1 MPVFKSMH
9 VGCRSSADRTDRAGE
24 VRLWFTVWHFGLA
37 MLARLCVRLGIGLG
51 IGLASVTAASA
62 QNAVTGMRV
71 GMVTIDEAPGLRL
84 VVETVSPLQAQLS
97 LLRDPYRLI
106 IDMADTSWQVTT
118 LPRRG
123 DLSVGP
129 ASAYRFGVP
138 QPDTGRLVIELAQP
152 AAPVRAFVL
161 PPASGGQ
168 RFVVDL
174 VDVGDTAFMVAA
186 AALKKN
192 PVFSFAQ
199 IPADAKTAS
208 SATTAITRQ
217 MKLPKSK
224 SALLK
229 QAICRRRQGGDC
241 PSKQSQRARTG
252 AGLCLSMPAMAAR
265 IRGRLAKP
273 ARWRKK
279 SPWARRVIWPKN
291 CRQRERSDLFW
302 RAGDDRYLRLR
313 ERIRLARRQ
322 QADVFISLHADAAH
336 SSKARGISVFTLSDT
351 ASDKEAAA
359 LARKENKADLIG
371 GPDLGVE
378 DPDAAGELL
387 RMFQRESMN
396 QSSQL
401 AAAILAQIR
410 DMPGG
415 DRRGHRFAG
424 FAVLKAPDMPSVLV
438 EMGFLS
444 NREDEKNLRNPAY
457 IRQAEP
463 AADHGDYKLS
473 HGLWPKIITR
483 TRLKQTEANWGGT
496 KFAGW
501 LPHIRQNCRLD
512 RYDV

>member
-1 MPVFKSMH
+1 MPVFKSMV
-9 VGCRSSADRTDRAGE
+9 VGCRSVADRAAGAGL
-24 VRLWFTVWHFGLA
+24 RCAVWHFSLA
-37 MLARLCVRLGIGLG
+37 MLTWLCV
-51 IGLASVTAASA
+51 GLASVTAALA

-71 GMVTIDEAPGLRL
+71 GMVTVGEVPGLRL
-84 VVETVSPLQAQLS
+84 VVETVSPLQAELS

-118 LPRRG
+118 LPQRG
-123 DLSVGP
+123 DLSIGP

-138 QPDTGRLVIELAQP
+138 RPVTGRLVIELAQP

-192 PVFSFAQ
+192 SVFSFAQ

-208 SATTAITRQ
+208 SATTAVTRQ

-224 SALLK
+224 LTLLSRRSA
-229 QAICRRRQGGDC
+229 
-241 PSKQSQRARTG
+241 G
-252 AGLCLSMPAMAAR
+252 AGEAADVPKTIITRKNRRWVVFIDAGHGGKDPGAVSKAGTLEKKITLGAAR
-265 IRGRLAKP
+265 GLAKKLQATGKIQP
-273 ARWRKK
+273 ILA
-279 SPWARRVIWPKN
+279 
-291 CRQRERSDLFW
+291 RSD
-302 RAGDDRYLRLR
+302 DRFLRLR

-322 QADVFISLHADAAH
+322 QADVFISLHADSAH

-444 NREDEKNLRNPAY
+444 NRADEKNLLNPTY
-457 IRQAEP
+457 IS
-463 AADHGDYKLS
+463 KLN
-473 HGLWPKIITR
+473 R
-483 TRLKQTEANWGGT
+483 RLTEAIINYLTAYGP
-496 KFAGW
+496 K
-501 LPHIRQNCRLD
+501 
-512 RYDV
+512 